1 MYTIGQTNPLTESD
15 IQNIELLTPIP
26 LPLDYKQFLKSYG
39 FGSINE
45 ILMITQPDEQYIK
58 LNFGDYLDL
67 WNLTEIEKE
76 ETLNGLTIAT
86 TIDGDIIIVVNS
98 KENPIKLLPR
108 HSKNPLHFDNFQQVI
123 DHYDNQYQFLNDL
136 YFDTYY
142 NYEQEN
148 ISFIRN
154 GILNKALF
162 KIIYQNILNIVSYE
176 KVYNLESQPKYII
189 QKIGGWIYFDNIS
202 KSSIRIKFQ
211 RQLKSEAD
219 KIIEYINTEIDKYD
233 G

>member
-15 IQNIELLTPIP
+15 IQNIELLTPVPI
-26 LPLDYKQFLKSYG
+26 DYKQFLRRYG
-39 FGSINE
+39 FGSVNE
-45 ILMITQPDEQYIK
+45 VLMITQPDEQYIK
-58 LNFGDYLDL
+58 LNFGDYLHL
-67 WNLTEIEKE
+67 WNLTAIEKE
-76 ETLNGLTIAT
+76 KTLNGLTIAT
-86 TIDGDIIIVVNS
+86 TIDGDIIIVVND
-98 KENPIKLLPR
+98 KENPIRLLPR
-108 HSKNPLHFDNFQQVI
+108 HSKKPLHFNNFRQVI
-123 DHYDNQYQFLNDL
+123 DYYDNQYQFLNDL

-148 ISFIRN
+148 INFIRN

-162 KIIYQNILNIVSYE
+162 EIIYRNTVNSVSYE

-189 QKIGGWIYFDNIS
+189 QKIGGWIYFDNIG

-211 RQLKSEAD
+211 RQFKSEAS